1 MKSTPRNNLIRM
13 TEIKDEERILKATR
27 EEQLVM
33 GIPIRLSASFSSET
47 LQVRR
52 EWLDVF
58 KVKGKNLQPRIFY
71 PARVSVRL
79 EGKRV
84 LNHSNSRSLAH

>member
-47 LQVRR
+47 LQIRK
-52 EWLDVF
+52 EWLDIF
-58 KVKGKNLQPRIFY
+58 KVKGKKPTTKNILPSEG
-71 PARVSVRL
+71 VS
-79 EGKRV
+79 
-84 LNHSNSRSLAH
+84 

>member
-33 GIPIRLSASFSSET
+33 YKGIPIRLSASFSSET
-47 LQVRR
+47 LQIRK

-58 KVKGKNLQPRIFY
+58 KVKGKKPTTKNILPSEG
-71 PARVSVRL
+71 VS
-79 EGKRV
+79 
-84 LNHSNSRSLAH
+84 

>member
-47 LQVRR
+47 LQIRK

-58 KVKGKNLQPRIFY
+58 KVKGKKPTTKNILPSEG
-71 PARVSVRL
+71 VS
-79 EGKRV
+79 
-84 LNHSNSRSLAH
+84 